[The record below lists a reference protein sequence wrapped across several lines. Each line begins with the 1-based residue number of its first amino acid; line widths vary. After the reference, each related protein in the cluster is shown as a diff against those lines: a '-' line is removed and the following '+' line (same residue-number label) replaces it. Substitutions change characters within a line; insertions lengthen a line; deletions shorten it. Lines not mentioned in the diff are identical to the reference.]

1 MISQPAA
8 AVDPAAAPATAAVT
22 VDPAAP
28 AAPMNVQTLRGETA
42 VQEAEGKPLVLDPA
56 SAAANPPGGG
66 SAAQVSP
73 RASNQAPPQTPH
85 WTKRQVWGV
94 TAGIALVSVAA
105 FIAVGLGAWA
115 SALATAWTG
124 TPRPFHT
131 LRIFEFSNYHTN
143 PNLDP
148 TARQRRPTHLP
159 RLPRWSTPVP
169 ASSIFRTLMP
179 CAR

>member
-105 FIAVGLGAWA
+105 FIAVGLGVGLGVGYGVDWD
-115 SALATAWTG
+115 SSSVSYSSN
-124 TPRPFHT
+124 F
-131 LRIFEFSNYHTN
+131 RIFK
-143 PNLDP
+143 
-148 TARQRRPTHLP
+148 LP
-159 RLPRWSTPVP
+159 H
-169 ASSIFRTLMP
+169 
-179 CAR
+179 